1 MENQYGIKG
10 LLGLALAVPFFVAC
24 GSDSGTSAQEG
35 ASSGVIS
42 GASSSS
48 AAAGASSAVTGGTS
62 SVAVVTPASSAE
74 SGTYSSASGDVSIT
88 LSDAGSTTT
97 NSSCVAISGSTVK
110 ITCSGTYVF
119 SGSLSNGQIQ
129 VEDAST
135 DTGNVYLVL
144 NGVSVTNTS
153 DAPVYVVNAEKTL
166 IVLPEGSTSTLTD
179 ASTRSPVT
187 RSDGTLDTTGACV
200 YSKDDLTIKGPGSLT
215 VYGNYNNGIHSS
227 NDLKFRDDPQV
238 YVKAVNNGIKG
249 KQSVDIDGGTF
260 TVITTSG
267 DGIKAD
273 STGEAGKDYVNIS
286 GGSFTIT
293 SGADGIQAKSYV
305 LISGGTLN
313 IQTGDG
319 VANTTKSESMGGM
332 GGSSNCNSMGGFGP
346 GGSTNCSSSSTST
359 SDSSSY
365 KGIKADSAVTITGGT
380 ITLKT
385 VEDAIHS
392 NRVVNIEGG
401 YITAS
406 GRRGIH
412 ADDTSNVTGGTLL
425 VTNSYEGIEASVIN
439 MKGGVSAIYS
449 TDDGWNASNSDAN
462 FGESPVIHVSGGYHY
477 VKTGSGDTDGIDSNG
492 DIYFEGGVLVVE
504 AGGNIIDKG
513 DSGNAVYY
521 TAGVFLGF
529 GSQIEGIPGSG
540 NPKCYSG
547 SVSSGTRFTVAP
559 SGSVL
564 STFAAT
570 QSASMVAYFNSANT
584 GSSAYTGGTVSG
596 ATETTL
602 GSYGAYGESGTI
614 SGGSSVSMSTCSA
627 SGPGM

>member
-74 SGTYSSASGDVSIT
+74 SGTYSSASGDVSVA
-88 LSDAGSTTT
+88 LADAGITATDSACLTIT
-97 NSSCVAISGSTVK
+97 GSTVK

-119 SGSLSNGQIQ
+119 TGSLSDGQIQ
-129 VEDAST
+129 VEDATT
-135 DTGNVYLVL
+135 DTGNVYLVM
-144 NGVSVTNTS
+144 NGVSITNKA
-153 DAPVYVVNAEKTL
+153 DAPLYVINAEKTL
-166 IVLPEGSTSTLTD
+166 IVLAENSKNIFTD
-179 ASTRSPVT
+179 ASSRSAIT
-187 RSDGTLDTTGACV
+187 KSDGTLDTTGACV

-359 SDSSSY
+359 SSDSSSY

-412 ADDTSNVTGGTLL
+412 ADDTSNVT
-425 VTNSYEGIEASVIN
+425 
-439 MKGGVSAIYS
+439 
-449 TDDGWNASNSDAN
+449 
-462 FGESPVIHVSGGYHY
+462 
-477 VKTGSGDTDGIDSNG
+477 
-492 DIYFEGGVLVVE
+492 
-504 AGGNIIDKG
+504 
-513 DSGNAVYY
+513 
-521 TAGVFLGF
+521 
-529 GSQIEGIPGSG
+529 
-540 NPKCYSG
+540 
-547 SVSSGTRFTVAP
+547 
-559 SGSVL
+559 
-564 STFAAT
+564 
-570 QSASMVAYFNSANT
+570 
-584 GSSAYTGGTVSG
+584 
-596 ATETTL
+596 
-602 GSYGAYGESGTI
+602 
-614 SGGSSVSMSTCSA
+614 
-627 SGPGM
+627 

>member
-24 GSDSGTSAQEG
+24 GSDSGTSASEG
-35 ASSGVIS
+35 ASSGVS
-42 GASSSS
+42 TESSSS
-48 AAAGASSAVTGGTS
+48 VAAVTSSAVAGGTS

-74 SGTYSSASGDVSIT
+74 SGIYSSASGDVSIT
-88 LSDAGSTTT
+88 LSDAGSTAT
-97 NSSCVAISGSTVK
+97 NASCVAISGSTVK

-119 SGSLSNGQIQ
+119 TGSLSNGQIQ

-200 YSKDDLTIKGPGSLT
+200 YSKDDLTIKGPGSLS

-273 STGEAGKDYVNIS
+273 STGETGKDYVNIS

-305 LISGGTLN
+305 LISGGTFN

-319 VANTTKSESMGGM
+319 VANTTKSESMGG
-332 GGSSNCNSMGGFGP
+332 STNCNSMGGFGP

-359 SDSSSY
+359 GDSSSY

-412 ADDTSNVTGGTLL
+412 ADDTSNVTGGTFL

-449 TDDGWNASNSDAN
+449 TDDGWNASNNDAN
-462 FGESPVIHVSGGYHY
+462 FGESPVIHVSGGVHY

-513 DSGNAVYY
+513 DNNNSVYY
-521 TAGVFLGF
+521 TEGVFLGF
-529 GSQIEGIPGSG
+529 GTQNEGVPTSG
-540 NPKCYSG
+540 NPVCYSG
-547 SVSSGTRFTVAP
+547 SVGSGTRFTVAP
-559 SGSVL
+559 SSTVL

-570 QSASMVAYFNSANT
+570 QSASMVVYFNSANT

-602 GSYGAYGESGTI
+602 GSYGAYGEGGTI
-614 SGGSSVSMSTCSA
+614 NGAASVSMSTCSS
-627 SGPGM
+627 SGPGGGW

>member
-10 LLGLALAVPFFVAC
+10 LLGLVLAVPFFVAC
-24 GSDSGTSAQEG
+24 GSDSGTSASEG
-35 ASSGVIS
+35 ASSGVS
-42 GASSSS
+42 TESSSS
-48 AAAGASSAVTGGTS
+48 VAAVTSSAVAGGTS
-62 SVAVVTPASSAE
+62 SVAVATPASSAE
-74 SGTYSSASGDVSIT
+74 SGIYSSASGDVSIT
-88 LSDAGSTTT
+88 LSDAGSTAT
-97 NSSCVAISGSTVK
+97 NASCVAISGSTVK

-119 SGSLSNGQIQ
+119 TGSLSNGQIQ

-305 LISGGTLN
+305 LISGGTFN

-319 VANTTKSESMGGM
+319 VANTTKSESMGG
-332 GGSSNCNSMGGFGP
+332 STNCNSIGGFGP

-359 SDSSSY
+359 DDSSSY

-412 ADDTSNVTGGTLL
+412 ADDTSNVTGGTFL

-462 FGESPVIHVSGGYHY
+462 FGESPVIHVSGGVHY

-529 GSQIEGIPGSG
+529 GTQNEGVPTSG
-540 NPKCYSG
+540 NPVCYSG
-547 SVSSGTRFTVAP
+547 NVGSGTRFTVAP
-559 SGSVL
+559 SSTVL

-570 QSASMVAYFNSANT
+570 QSASMVVYFNSANT

-602 GSYGAYGESGTI
+602 GSYGAYGEGGTI
-614 SGGSSVSMSTCSA
+614 SGGASVSMSTCSS
-627 SGPGM
+627 SGQGGGW